1 LKIADCRLNWSRRS
15 RHFFKSEI
23 LNLQS
28 AIVWCLI
35 TAGAVQAQGNSSLS
49 ESKIENAEHTVTAEA
64 LLAQNE
70 ELRRQLSIQQ
80 ESVRTLTSSLAESNA
95 EAELF
100 RRKFS
105 DLQLRMEA
113 LGLASANK
121 DRAKIEQRLLTA
133 VSDLQ
138 LAQKERDEYRD
149 QMLRLNEAMLRYLK
163 TSQGGDAQARMDLE
177 AQLRGTNALVARST
191 SAPPQSAQPNL
202 MDGSVIS
209 VKNEWSF
216 VVGNFGEKQGV
227 KIGMPLRV
235 MREERKIATLRVVDV
250 REQICGAVIQE
261 MDSEKEKIKVGDR
274 LQVDA
279 RSSASL
285 K

>member
-1 LKIADCRLNWSRRS
+1 MNFRFSIFGFRFLR
-15 RHFFKSEI
+15 
-23 LNLQS
+23 S
-28 AIVWCLI
+28 AIGSRWSVMILVGCVTL
-35 TAGAVQAQGNSSLS
+35 ARGLAAEGNSSLS
-49 ESKIENAEHTVTAEA
+49 ESKKVENAESRDGGMTVAA

-70 ELRRQLSIQQ
+70 ELRKQLSIHQ

-177 AQLRGTNALVARST
+177 AQLRGTNTLVARST
-191 SAPPQSAQPNL
+191 SAPQSAQPNL

-209 VKNEWSF
+209 VKDEWSF
-216 VVGNFGEKQGV
+216 VVGNLGEKQGV

-235 MREERKIATLRVVDV
+235 MRGERKIGTLRVVDV
-250 REQICGAVIQE
+250 RQKICGAVIQE

>member
-1 LKIADCRLNWSRRS
+1 MNFRFLRSAIGSRRS
-15 RHFFKSEI
+15 AMI
-23 LNLQS
+23 LVGCVAL
-28 AIVWCLI
+28 ARGL
-35 TAGAVQAQGNSSLS
+35 AAEGNSSLS
-49 ESKIENAEHTVTAEA
+49 ESKKVENAEQGVTVAA

-70 ELRRQLSIQQ
+70 ELRKQLSIHQ

-177 AQLRGTNALVARST
+177 AQLRGTNTLVARST
-191 SAPPQSAQPNL
+191 TAPQSAQPNL

-209 VKNEWSF
+209 VKDEWSF
-216 VVGNFGEKQGV
+216 VVGNLGEKQGV

-235 MREERKIATLRVVDV
+235 MRGERKIATLRVVDV
-250 REQICGAVIQE
+250 RQKICGAVIQE